1 MASYSHLRKIAAIE
15 REGALEILDELLP
28 DDSPARD
35 ALHTAQR
42 DVVGSKDWE
51 FVVNALVGALARIV
65 LEQQRQIDELSS
77 ASDALQTER
86 ATAKAR

>member
-28 DDSPARD
+28 DDSPSRD
-35 ALHTAQR
+35 ALHRAQR

-51 FVVNALVGALARIV
+51 FVVNTLVGALARV
-65 LEQQRQIDELSS
+65 VKEQQRQIDELRSK
-77 ASDALQTER
+77 LR
-86 ATAKAR
+86 